1 MRIGAAV
8 TLLAALM
15 IAAPACRRGD
25 FFRQYEYEEEL
36 YLSLDGSASV
46 YVNTSVAALNALRGA
61 SFPINPSARIDR
73 EAVGTFF
80 SSPVTTVTRTPSLSR
95 RGGRRFVHVRLKVDS
110 VERLKQASAFSWST
124 YRLTKD
130 GDFIVFHQAVAGVAG
145 KEVGEVGW
153 SGQEMV
159 AFRAHLP
166 STVVH
171 HNAGASNLKRGNIL
185 VWEQLLANRLKGDPL
200 ELEARMESQSILSRT
215 LQLFGATFVAVALT
229 FGVVL
234 WGVLRRGRAPA
245 HQ

>member
-1 MRIGAAV
+1 MRIGSAV
-8 TLLAALM
+8 TLLAAVT
-15 IAAPACRRGD
+15 IAAPACSRGD

-61 SFPINPSARIDR
+61 SFPINPSAQIDR
-73 EAVGTFF
+73 DAVSTFF
-80 SSPVTTVTRTPSLSR
+80 SSPVTRVTRTPSLSR
-95 RGGRRFVHVRLKVDS
+95 RGGRRFVHVRLEVDS
-110 VERLKQASAFSWST
+110 IERLKQASAFSWST

-130 GDFIVFHQAVAGVAG
+130 GNLVVFHQAVAGAAG
-145 KEVGEVGW
+145 QEGEGVGW
-153 SGQEMV
+153 SGQEMI

-166 STVVH
+166 STVVY

-185 VWEQLLANRLKGDPL
+185 VWEQLLADRLRGAPL

-215 LQLFGATFVAVALT
+215 LLLFGAAFVAVALT

-234 WGVLRRGRAPA
+234 WGVLRRGRSSA